1 MPLLLVPLPAAR
13 AWLRAAAMTV
23 GGWKAPGETAGLVLR
38 VEIGYVVPVMR
49 QPASKQKKLDY
60 PEATNGTR
68 WAAEARRLASKLT
81 PEQEAEHF
89 RRAMAKV
96 YGGKH
101 KEVAGA

>member
-1 MPLLLVPLPAAR
+1 MKRTAR
-13 AWLRAAAMTV
+13 KR
-23 GGWKAPGETAGLVLR
+23 
-38 VEIGYVVPVMR
+38 
-49 QPASKQKKLDY
+49 KKLDY
-60 PEATNGTR
+60 PNVTNGTR

-101 KEVAGA
+101 KEVAGT